1 MQQRVL
7 ERSGQSAAPTARAA
21 PSIDEESPPQDI
33 NRTPKQCFTGFEW
46 SNKSSTPMDSEIEAW
61 SASSPPSSASEDNE
75 FAQFEPS
82 TSVSSLIK
90 EATEGELPMIVVD
103 ETRSVE
109 VHLSSDL
116 ECKRITSYKDIYR
129 RVF

>member
-1 MQQRVL
+1 
-7 ERSGQSAAPTARAA
+7 
-21 PSIDEESPPQDI
+21 
-33 NRTPKQCFTGFEW
+33 
-46 SNKSSTPMDSEIEAW
+46 MDSEIEAW